1 MKQINVNNKP
11 ISELLRKN
19 SRSKA
24 NAVFQ
29 KLLARNQAKP
39 NPFDKTRETISP
51 IIKDIKPG
59 AEDV

>member
-1 MKQINVNNKP
+1 MNTNSNKDIFESLKKP
-11 ISELLRKN
+11 KN
-19 SRSKA
+19 KA

-29 KLLARNQAKP
+29 KLLARKQTKK
-39 NPFDKTRETISP
+39 NPFDKTRENTYP